1 MSDAPKDLHPP
12 AASYSNEE
20 LIQWSSRLFR
30 TAYRLLHQEQDAREV
45 VQEVFRKMLEH
56 LNTFE
61 GRSTL
66 YTWLYRVTVNEALM
80 RLRARKGHPTV
91 AIEDILPHYE
101 DGVRTDIT
109 PDWSPLPDEQLAT
122 AEAQHFLQDCIDQLP
137 EDWRAAYVLKDV
149 EELPED
155 EVCDILGVSKSTMK
169 NRVHR
174 ARLFLR
180 KKIEERYVR

>member
-1 MSDAPKDLHPP
+1 MVDFPKDARPP
-12 AASYSNEE
+12 AASYTHEE
-20 LIQWSSRLFR
+20 LVQWSSKLFR
-30 TAYRLLHQEQDAREV
+30 TAYHVLHQEQDAREV

-56 LNTFE
+56 LDTFE
-61 GRSTL
+61 GRSSL
-66 YTWLYRVTVNEALM
+66 YTWLYRVAVNESLM
-80 RLRARKGHPTV
+80 RLRSRKSHPTV

-101 DGVRTDIT
+101 DGVHADVI

-122 AEAQHFLQDCIDQLP
+122 AEAQRFLQECIQQLP
-137 EDWRAAYVLKDV
+137 EEWRVAYILKDV

-155 EVCDILGVSKSTMK
+155 EVCKILEVTKPTMK

-180 KKIEERYVR
+180 KKIEGRYVR